1 MFSPEED
8 GGGADADKASAA
20 APGADP
26 SKVSLREMAGEQRT
40 PWHFKLLIVLVVAY
54 LTWRIIQMIS
64 WVVT

>member
-1 MFSPEED
+1 MATGRRRAP
-8 GGGADADKASAA
+8 AA